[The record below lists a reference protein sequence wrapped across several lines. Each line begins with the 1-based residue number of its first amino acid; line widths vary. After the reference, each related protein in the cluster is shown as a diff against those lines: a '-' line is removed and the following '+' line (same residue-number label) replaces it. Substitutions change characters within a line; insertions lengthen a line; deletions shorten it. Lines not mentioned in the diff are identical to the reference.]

1 MDRIRCAACGAEL
14 DENCVLLPA
23 QRPPCPTC
31 GSTARAHSA
40 VLSDTASGSDS
51 ITVAVI
57 RPAGIES
64 GKAFGTPTVAV
75 EAQPATLAF
84 NAHDATVH
92 AEDAPADTELVEEA
106 LVDQGFGLWWH
117 QLTASPVMWMAQV
130 VDAAAEPL
138 ATVVGDDVVQMY
150 ADLAEWLLPH
160 HPG

>member
-1 MDRIRCAACGAEL
+1 MDKIRCAACGAEF
-14 DENCVLLPA
+14 DENRALPPA
-23 QRPPCPTC
+23 QRSPCPTC

-51 ITVAVI
+51 LTVSVI

-64 GKAFGTPTVAV
+64 GEAFGTPTVAV

-84 NAHDATVH
+84 SAHDATVH
-92 AEDAPADTELVEEA
+92 TEDAPTDAEPVEEA

-117 QLTASPVMWMAQV
+117 QLTASPVTWMAQV
-130 VDAAAEPL
+130 VDAAGEPL

-150 ADLAEWLLPH
+150 GELAEWLLPH